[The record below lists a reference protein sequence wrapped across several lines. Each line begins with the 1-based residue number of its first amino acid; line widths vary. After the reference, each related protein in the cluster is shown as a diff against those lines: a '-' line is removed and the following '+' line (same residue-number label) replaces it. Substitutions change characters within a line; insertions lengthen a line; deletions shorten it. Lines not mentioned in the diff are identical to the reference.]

1 MKNKIYQD
9 EIVYNTD
16 DLRQNITSCIA
27 EIGCDFL
34 RKVVDNVPKRLEA
47 VIENS
52 GSHIEKL
59 DSFS

>member
-1 MKNKIYQD
+1 M
-9 EIVYNTD
+9 
-16 DLRQNITSCIA
+16 TSCIA
-27 EIGCDFL
+27 EIGCGLL

-52 GSHIEKL
+52 ASHIKNF